1 VEITEL
7 TIDMRKEVEDL
18 FVRGGES
25 ALSAMQKMDEVGHK
39 LLMVQTEQ
47 GDFAGLVSIGDI
59 QRHLVDGGELSVP
72 VKEVQRDEIRVCR
85 EEDSYEDIRAEMLR
99 YRTEYMPVLTSDGEL
114 SDVIVWED
122 IFDSSDQ
129 RREPIEGVTGV
140 IMAGG
145 KGTRLRPLTN
155 VIPKPLVPVGDR
167 PILEHIIDWFSQY
180 GVTDLFISVG
190 YKADMIRQYV
200 ADNVTADV
208 DIPFVEEDQPM
219 GSIGSLSLMKERLKE
234 TIVVSN
240 CDILVDNSL
249 ADIVDSHEEKGNAM
263 TLVSSLKSYDIPYGV
278 VNVDEDGQF
287 IEMDEKP
294 TKSFWVNTG
303 VYVIDEEIYTL
314 VEEGKMNMDALID
327 RARASDHRVGAFPVS
342 EGAWMDVGQWEEY
355 ERTQELIE

>member
-1 VEITEL
+1 MATE
-7 TIDMRKEVEDL
+7 TEHL
-18 FVRGGES
+18 FVEESES
-25 ALSAMQKMDEVGHK
+25 ALSAMQKMDEVRQK

-59 QRHLVDGGELSVP
+59 QRHLVNGGELNVP
-72 VKEVQRDEIRVCR
+72 VGEVQRDKIRVCR
-85 EEDSYEDIRAEMLR
+85 EEDSYEDIRAEMLQ

-114 SDVIVWED
+114 SDVIMWED
-122 IFDSSDQ
+122 IFESGDQ

-167 PILEHIIDWFSQY
+167 PILEHIIDWFDQY

-208 DIPFVEEDQPM
+208 DIKFVEEDQPM
-219 GSIGSLSLMKERLKE
+219 GSIGSLSLMREQLKE

-249 ADIVDSHEEKGNAM
+249 ADIVDSHREKGNAM
-263 TLVSSLKSYDIPYGV
+263 TLVSSIKSYDIPYGV

-303 VYVIDEEIYTL
+303 VYVIDEQIYTL

-327 RARASDHRVGAFPVS
+327 RARSSDHRVGAFPVT

-355 ERTQELIE
+355 QRTQKIIDR